1 MNQQQFTQHNIAKKI
16 VSSVLFTVATL
27 ISCTK
32 SDIGIN
38 KAPDIEILYMNDT
51 TINETDKKTTAI
63 ENRTL
68 RFDAEPHGNYR
79 ISNERLLNSVISF
92 KYDNTTYSNTP
103 ISLFNSEITIKGCKP
118 LRNNNITY
126 TEDYRKAIQP
136 VVVEFKRNN
145 TV

>member
-68 RFDAEPHGNYR
+68 RFDAEPMGIIASR
-79 ISNERLLNSVISF
+79 MKDF
-92 KYDNTTYSNTP
+92 
-103 ISLFNSEITIKGCKP
+103 
-118 LRNNNITY
+118 
-126 TEDYRKAIQP
+126 
-136 VVVEFKRNN
+136 
-145 TV
+145 